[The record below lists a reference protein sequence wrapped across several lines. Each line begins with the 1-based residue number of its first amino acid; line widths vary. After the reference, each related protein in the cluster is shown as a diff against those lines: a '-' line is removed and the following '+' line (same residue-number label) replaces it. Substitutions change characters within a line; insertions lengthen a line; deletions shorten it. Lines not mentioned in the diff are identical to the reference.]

1 MFPSIPENTIRAA
14 RVSFGRG
21 NIYLRLGDQL
31 NGLITKIDADL
42 LTIQFDGYMGTL
54 LAALTLIQYV
64 EGLTDNELSVA
75 LHGRVD
81 LRYALHLPTPG
92 PRLDASLL
100 CGFRQR
106 VLKDDR
112 ARSLLEQTFKV
123 LYPEVKADE
132 LNADPGIC
140 LVIQTIC
147 TNTIRAAVVESMFH
161 AIEALSANHF
171 TWLRKVALP
180 HWYERYSHSLLMLDS
195 GLSIRQKEFT
205 LEDVRADIEY
215 LIQAA
220 DQSNSQMINEV
231 PEVKTLRS
239 VWNQLINEKPEDHCA
254 YCFSNSFERRLMF
267 GSTDKNSAQAR

>member
-14 RVSFGRG
+14 RTSFGRG

-31 NGLITKIDADL
+31 NGLISKIDPDL

-64 EGLTDNELSVA
+64 EGLTDTELSVA

-92 PRLDASLL
+92 PRLDPSLL

-106 VLKDDR
+106 VLKNDR
-112 ARSLLEQTFKV
+112 ARSLLEQAFEV
-123 LYPEVKADE
+123 LYPEVRADE
-132 LNADPGIC
+132 LNTDPSIC

-147 TNTIRAAVVESMFH
+147 RYTIRAAVVESMFH

-205 LEDVRADIEY
+205 MEDVRIDMEY

-220 DQSNSQMINEV
+220 DQSNSQRINEV
-231 PEVKTLRS
+231 PEVKTLRRI
-239 VWNQLINEKPEDHCA
+239 WNQLINEEPEDQCA
-254 YCFSNSFERRLMF
+254 YCFSNSFEGRLTL
-267 GSTDKNSAQAR
+267 SPKNKYSA